1 MGVFLLVS
9 LHVHHLPPHTHTPSL
24 SPPGTDTPFI
34 IILPSLFTLSYPDA
48 LARSMRLMPPT
59 NYSVSAYKAM
69 LSHAVSA
76 NHNMLRVWGGGKF
89 LPSVFYDECD
99 KLGVMVYQDVMY
111 GRPWFGGNGSIPLAD
126 SSMQHMEVTHNIRR
140 LSAHPCIVVWCA
152 GNEYDGKKKK
162 NDRSIDRLC
171 VCLLASSPS
180 SLSSLSS

>member
-1 MGVFLLVS
+1 
-9 LHVHHLPPHTHTPSL
+9 
-24 SPPGTDTPFI
+24 
-34 IILPSLFTLSYPDA
+34 
-48 LARSMRLMPPT
+48 MRLMPPT

-162 NDRSIDRLC
+162 NDRSIDRSIVC
-171 VCLLASSPS
+171 VCACLLRRRRHYRHYRRDHDCVRASYNPFPQYKMPCS
-180 SLSSLSS
+180 